1 MRRIIDVKATIGF
14 DFDMTLVD
22 TSKSLIATLRQIF
35 PDKNILQDNN
45 FSSKLSGL
53 PLDQI
58 LLHFCH
64 NENLHR
70 FRKEFMT
77 AYENIGIRESRL
89 LSGSIPALEIVRQ
102 YGFEPVI
109 ISAKSRKNL
118 TKLIKHF
125 DLPVKKIYA
134 DKHGIEKTK
143 AMIVEKNILYVG
155 DQESDVSA
163 AHAVPIEALIIT
175 GNSGVTE
182 THAEWQIANMSLFPH
197 WFKAWV
203 GISASI
209 QRLTQD

>member
-1 MRRIIDVKATIGF
+1 MKATIGF

-22 TSKSLIATLRQIF
+22 TSNSLIATLGEIF
-35 PDKNILQDNN
+35 PDKNIMQDDN
-45 FSSKLSGL
+45 FSFQLNGL

-64 NENLHR
+64 KENLHR

-109 ISAKSRKNL
+109 ISAKSKKNL
-118 TKLIKHF
+118 TKLIRHF
-125 DLPVKKIYA
+125 DLPIKKVHA

-143 AMIVEKNILYVG
+143 AMIAEKTILYIG

-163 AHAVPIEALIIT
+163 AHAVPIEALRIT
-175 GNSGVTE
+175 GNSEVTE
-182 THAEWQIANMSLFPH
+182 THAEWQIDNMSLFPH

-203 GISASI
+203 GISTSK
-209 QRLTQD
+209 

>member
-1 MRRIIDVKATIGF
+1 MRRIMNVKATIGF

-22 TSKSLIATLRQIF
+22 TSNSLIATLGQIF
-35 PDKNILQDNN
+35 PNKNILKDDK
-45 FSSKLSGL
+45 FSSEFSGL

-58 LLHFCH
+58 LLHFCYK
-64 NENLHR
+64 ENLNR

-77 AYENIGIRESRL
+77 AYENIGIRESKI
-89 LSGSIPALEIVRQ
+89 LSGSIAALEIVRQ

-118 TKLIKHF
+118 TKLVKHF

-143 AMIVEKNILYVG
+143 AMIAEKTILYIG

-163 AHAVPIEALIIT
+163 AHAVPIEALRIT

-203 GISASI
+203 SMS
-209 QRLTQD
+209 TSK